1 MSFRINIDL
10 VLFRYQIIDY
20 VFPTKNKDDDVRGTF
35 KWNLLEYTDEWGIS
49 DGILSASSNILSRWR
64 NFPTPIF
71 RSMRSG
77 WSSDCLSRYGRW
89 NRYEDYVR

>member
-49 DGILSASSNILSRWR
+49 DGLFPASSDILS
-64 NFPTPIF
+64 
-71 RSMRSG
+71 
-77 WSSDCLSRYGRW
+77 
-89 NRYEDYVR
+89 